1 MSHTVT
7 KLIRDQIFWT
17 VLERDK
23 ARGQKPSNKNPFSR
37 CQLWGMVVAV
47 LMKLTP
53 RQAGRLLT
61 SQIVPFLQRAPRNE
75 VFGFGS
81 EIMLR

>member
-17 VLERDK
+17 ILERDK
-23 ARGQKPSNKNPFSR
+23 ARGQKPSSKNPFR
-37 CQLWGMVVAV
+37 RQLWGVAV

-53 RQAGRLLT
+53 KQAGRLLT
-61 SQIVPFLQRAPRNE
+61 SQRAPRNE